1 MKTPKIASAIRKITG
16 LTIGLIVVTLFFNSC
31 EKSTLE
37 YIATPIDSTTGS
49 LQNKPTQT
57 PMHFTLVLNN
67 CFAGGSG
74 VSVNINNPQN
84 YAFLWEVNGNPSG
97 HNISTSGCDCGGTA
111 KVTVTRLA
119 DGQSL
124 SKSVNLP
131 ACNSATNQEA
141 LLKNKPNNS
150 TSNSTSAVHTSK

>member
-1 MKTPKIASAIRKITG
+1 MKTPKISSTTRKITG
-16 LTIGLIVVTLFFNSC
+16 LATVLIVATLCFNSC

-37 YIATPIDSTTGS
+37 YIATPIDSTTSS
-49 LQNKPTQT
+49 LQNRPTQI
-57 PMHFTLVLNN
+57 PMNFTLVLNN
-67 CFAGGSG
+67 CFAGGAG
-74 VSVNINNPQN
+74 VSVNIEQPQN
-84 YAFLWEVNGNPSG
+84 YAFLWEVNGNPGG

-131 ACNSATNQEA
+131 ACNAATNQEA
-141 LLKNKPNNS
+141 MLKNKANNP
-150 TSNSTSAVHTSK
+150 TSNSTSAVHSSI